1 MDRTPSDLTGLSLEE
16 VARLGEA
23 HLDGLF
29 GELDAT
35 WARIRSNLSPLQ
47 VVRRHPVATT
57 VAAAAAGLLL
67 ARAIRGRGAAHASAS
82 RRQESVCRTFTHSLA
97 LALANAAASA
107 VPGLLQRGFRRRG
120 GPLDT

>member
-47 VVRRHPVATT
+47 MVRRHPVATT
-57 VAAAAAGLLL
+57 AVAAVAGLLL
-67 ARAIRGRGAAHASAS
+67 ARAIRGRGAAPASAPA
-82 RRQESVCRTFTHSLA
+82 RQESVGRTFTHSLA
-97 LALANAAASA
+97 LALAGAAAKE
-107 VPGLLQRGFRRRG
+107 VPGLLHRGLRRRG
-120 GPLDT
+120 GQLGT